1 MELPKIERGE
11 LPTEEWRY
19 MRRAVVLLLCAA
31 SLAVLLAGCSGEK
44 TDSGG
49 KTAAGR
55 AAANMERTAEDYIR
69 DGQYRAW
76 STGRVW
82 PGSAGNTE
90 DSLTDRIWKETKE
103 AGKDLTRG
111 VEKAGKDL
119 GDGVRELTKP

>member
-69 DGQYRAW
+69 DGQYRA
-76 STGRVW
+76 
-82 PGSAGNTE
+82 
-90 DSLTDRIWKETKE
+90 
-103 AGKDLTRG
+103 
-111 VEKAGKDL
+111 
-119 GDGVRELTKP
+119 